1 MMMLLY
7 LFLLLKHLCLLKKS
21 KYLDLYL
28 NPDINQYD
36 QERISKVEEKP
47 ELHRFDAGC
56 AGEGGGH

>member
-1 MMMLLY
+1 MMLLH
-7 LFLLLKHLCLLKKS
+7 LFLLLKHLCLSKES
-21 KYLDLYL
+21 KYNLYL
-28 NPDINQYD
+28 NPDIDQYD